1 MCFSAAYQGLPTDLG
16 GLFHYEPLSQSYMRG
31 AKLVVSSNQ
40 WAERGGGVKIHVHE
54 LLCER
59 PSSEQGTFPFFPTK
73 MSMFSRKWLVY
84 ASGFS
89 FARPQFRYALRWS
102 TSSLRQA
109 RRPGR
114 RTVTWAAK
122 AAVVQRATY
131 LRRYSNH
138 SPQIISTYYCFCHS
152 CDAGSKNFKDQ
163 HSICR

>member
-1 MCFSAAYQGLPTDLG
+1 MVCVNCKITPGYLHVVHIRGLMCFSAAYQGLPTDLG
-16 GLFHYEPLSQSYMRG
+16 GLFHYEPLSQSYMHG

-89 FARPQFRYALRWS
+89 FARPQSRYALRWS
-102 TSSLRQA
+102 MSSLRQA

-122 AAVVQRATY
+122 AAVAQRATY
-131 LRRYSNH
+131 HL
-138 SPQIISTYYCFCHS
+138 PIFGVIVTIIL
-152 CDAGSKNFKDQ
+152 K
-163 HSICR
+163 